1 MQLSTEA
8 TEHSLPGV
16 AHLAVSHREGIGE
29 QHRLEQHGID
39 DRDALRR
46 EASMGLGDLH
56 MYADDVTGD
65 VTGDAA
71 TTRQRSN
78 NDDDAID
85 ARWRHRLHRPQHIA
99 TRTHPSSSTINHHQ
113 VPSIIIKYLQSSIK
127 DYQSS
132 STTNHH
138 QVPPIIKYHQS
149 SIKDH
154 QSSSTVNHQVS
165 SINQP
170 WDQDRRRTAS

>member
-56 MYADDVTGD
+56 MYADDDTDDDAVTGDAGD
-65 VTGDAA
+65 VTGDAV

-85 ARWRHRLHRPQHIA
+85 VR
-99 TRTHPSSSTINHHQ
+99 
-113 VPSIIIKYLQSSIK
+113 
-127 DYQSS
+127 
-132 STTNHH
+132 
-138 QVPPIIKYHQS
+138 
-149 SIKDH
+149 
-154 QSSSTVNHQVS
+154 
-165 SINQP
+165 
-170 WDQDRRRTAS
+170 